1 METLPDLPLLATGR
15 KLVIS
20 RMRPPFVPH
29 CYVLRLSESDLVA
42 ADTDVTEMLAIAL
55 LTARD
60 LGKNAFNDSA
70 AFTIIHNGHSVSRST
85 AAHVHMVCTGSRW
98 HKAWFYFVLA
108 LKNWLHP
115 LHRILGGRAR

>member
-1 METLPDLPLLATGR
+1 METLPLLATGR

-20 RMRPPFVPH
+20 RMRLPFVPH

-70 AFTIIHNGHSVSRST
+70 AFTIIHNGHSPST
-85 AAHVHMVCTGSRW
+85 R
-98 HKAWFYFVLA
+98 
-108 LKNWLHP
+108 
-115 LHRILGGRAR
+115 